1 MVGERDIV
9 AISIPFVS
17 GVAFAALVPWDGSL
31 YAAAGVAC
39 GAVAALLAL
48 LSRRRAK
55 YERLPGPT
63 GARRPG
69 KFAKIFCGH
78 WPERISGLGR
88 NFQPGRGWSDLA
100 VAIALYFILGAW
112 CWLTA
117 SLRCG
122 GGVPPEAPHFDFPL
136 GERALEGLQ
145 SLIDRCFGYGGA
157 GGGGLPGAEGGCK
170 LPGAGAAAME
180 HSRSLGS
187 RAAGGGDAA
196 ALLKALLTG
205 QRKGLAPEAV
215 AAFRTSG
222 AAHILALSGL
232 HLGVIYGI
240 LTRGLALLGRS
251 RPAML
256 LRSLLA
262 VAACGF
268 YCLMCGAGPSLVR
281 AFLFICIN
289 EFARHSPG
297 RRREPLRVLCAALMI
312 QLVACPG
319 VIASVGFQLSY
330 LSMAGIFILF
340 PRLDAWYPA
349 LSGLLK
355 GHGSS
360 PSPEPSNLS
369 KGHGSG
375 SGPVLS
381 GLWRSHENGSNAEF
395 STADPD
401 DQDSCQTEKACI
413 SKPGWRSAG
422 AEKASRFDLM
432 RKVWSSA
439 ALSISCQFLTAPVV
453 WMHFHTFPK
462 YFLITNLLALP
473 LTEALIISA
482 VLTLLLSAFGLQ
494 PTVLIRLVD
503 FLSRVLLSTLHI
515 ISSLD

>member
-17 GVAFAALVPWDGSL
+17 GVAFAALVPWDESL

-39 GAVAALLAL
+39 SAAAALLAL
-48 LSRRRAK
+48 LRGRNAKFRRLLGST
-55 YERLPGPT
+55 E
-63 GARRPG
+63 ARWSG
-69 KFAKIFCGH
+69 KFSWH
-78 WPERISGLGR
+78 WPGR
-88 NFQPGRGWSDLA
+88 DVVLA
-100 VAIALYFILGAW
+100 AALYFCLGAW

-122 GGVPPEAPHFDFPL
+122 GGIPPEAPRFDFPL

-145 SLIDRCFGYGGA
+145 TLIDRCFGDGGTGGSGLSGSGAAGGDGLPGSWAA
-157 GGGGLPGAEGGCK
+157 GGGGLSGTGA
-170 LPGAGAAAME
+170 M
-180 HSRSLGS
+180 GS
-187 RAAGGGDAA
+187 DDAA

-205 QRKGLAPEAV
+205 QRKGLARETV
-215 AAFRTSG
+215 AAFRSSG

-232 HLGVIYGI
+232 HLGVIYGL

-256 LRSLLA
+256 LRSLIA

-297 RRREPLRVLCAALMI
+297 RRREPLRVLCAALMV
-312 QLVACPG
+312 QLVVCPG

-349 LSGLLK
+349 LSGLLR
-355 GHGSS
+355 GHNSE
-360 PSPEPSNLS
+360 PNPEPSSLLRGHNSEPNPEPSSLL
-369 KGHGSG
+369 KGHNSG
-375 SGPVLS
+375 SRPEPSSVNLDCPDK
-381 GLWRSHENGSNAEF
+381 HKAK
-395 STADPD
+395 TAFISAPD
-401 DQDSCQTEKACI
+401 LILESPEKAR
-413 SKPGWRSAG
+413 K
-422 AEKASRFDLM
+422 FDPM
-432 RKVWSSA
+432 RRIWSSI
-439 ALSISCQFLTAPVV
+439 ALSISCQIPTAPVV
-453 WMHFHTFPK
+453 WIHFHTFPK
-462 YFLITNLLALP
+462 YFLLTNLLALP

-482 VLTLLLSAFGLQ
+482 VLALLLSALGLE
-494 PTVLIRLVD
+494 PILLIRLVD
-503 FLSRVLLSTLHI
+503 FLSHTLLSTLHI
-515 ISSLD
+515 ISGLQMAPIP

>member
-17 GVAFAALVPWDGSL
+17 GVAFAALVPWDESL

-39 GAVAALLAL
+39 SAAAALLAL
-48 LSRRRAK
+48 LRGRKAKFRRLLGST
-55 YERLPGPT
+55 E
-63 GARRPG
+63 ARWSG
-69 KFAKIFCGH
+69 KFSWH
-78 WPERISGLGR
+78 WPGR
-88 NFQPGRGWSDLA
+88 DVVLA
-100 VAIALYFILGAW
+100 AALYFCLGAW

-122 GGVPPEAPHFDFPL
+122 GGIPPEAPRFDFPL

-145 SLIDRCFGYGGA
+145 ALIDRCFGDGGTGVSGLSGSGAAGGDGLPGSWAA
-157 GGGGLPGAEGGCK
+157 GGGGLSGTGA
-170 LPGAGAAAME
+170 M
-180 HSRSLGS
+180 GS
-187 RAAGGGDAA
+187 DDAA

-205 QRKGLAPEAV
+205 QRKGLARETV
-215 AAFRTSG
+215 AAFRSSG

-256 LRSLLA
+256 LRSLIA

-297 RRREPLRVLCAALMI
+297 RRREPLRVLCAALMV
-312 QLVACPG
+312 QLVVCPG

-340 PRLDAWYPA
+340 PRLNAWYPT
-349 LSGLLK
+349 LSGLLR
-355 GHGSS
+355 GHNSGSR
-360 PSPEPSNLS
+360 PEPSSVNLDGPDKHKAKTAFIS
-369 KGHGSG
+369 APDLISG
-375 SGPVLS
+375 SPEKARKFDPMRRIWSSIALS
-381 GLWRSHENGSNAEF
+381 
-395 STADPD
+395 T
-401 DQDSCQTEKACI
+401 SCQI
-413 SKPGWRSAG
+413 P
-422 AEKASRFDLM
+422 
-432 RKVWSSA
+432 
-439 ALSISCQFLTAPVV
+439 TAPVV
-453 WMHFHTFPK
+453 WIHFHTFPK
-462 YFLITNLLALP
+462 YFLLTNLLALP

-482 VLTLLLSAFGLQ
+482 VLALLLSALGLE
-494 PTVLIRLVD
+494 PILLIRLVD
-503 FLSRVLLSTLHI
+503 FLSRTLLSTLHI
-515 ISSLD
+515 ISGLQMAPIP

>member
-17 GVAFAALVPWDGSL
+17 GVAFAALVPWDESL

-39 GAVAALLAL
+39 SAAAALLAL
-48 LSRRRAK
+48 LRRRNAK
-55 YERLPGPT
+55 FRRLLGPT
-63 GARRPG
+63 EARWSG
-69 KFAKIFCGH
+69 KFSWH
-78 WPERISGLGR
+78 WPGR
-88 NFQPGRGWSDLA
+88 DVVLA
-100 VAIALYFILGAW
+100 AALYFCLGAW

-122 GGVPPEAPHFDFPL
+122 GGIPPEAPRFDFPL

-145 SLIDRCFGYGGA
+145 ALIDRCFGDGSTGVSGLSGSGAAGGDGLPGSWAA
-157 GGGGLPGAEGGCK
+157 GGGGFSGTGA
-170 LPGAGAAAME
+170 M
-180 HSRSLGS
+180 GS
-187 RAAGGGDAA
+187 DDAA

-205 QRKGLAPEAV
+205 QRKGLARETV
-215 AAFRTSG
+215 AAFRSSG

-232 HLGVIYGI
+232 HLGVVYGI

-256 LRSLLA
+256 LRSLIA

-297 RRREPLRVLCAALMI
+297 RRREPLRVLCAALMV
-312 QLVACPG
+312 QLVVCPG

-349 LSGLLK
+349 LSGLLR
-355 GHGSS
+355 GHNSGSR
-360 PSPEPSNLS
+360 PEPSSVNLDGPDKHKAKKAFIS
-369 KGHGSG
+369 APDLISG
-375 SGPVLS
+375 NPEKARKFDPMRRIWSSITLS
-381 GLWRSHENGSNAEF
+381 
-395 STADPD
+395 T
-401 DQDSCQTEKACI
+401 SCQI
-413 SKPGWRSAG
+413 P
-422 AEKASRFDLM
+422 
-432 RKVWSSA
+432 
-439 ALSISCQFLTAPVV
+439 TAPVV
-453 WMHFHTFPK
+453 WIHFHTFPK
-462 YFLITNLLALP
+462 YFLLTNLLALP

-482 VLTLLLSAFGLQ
+482 VLALLLSALGLE
-494 PTVLIRLVD
+494 PILLIRLVD
-503 FLSRVLLSTLHI
+503 FLSRTLLSTLHI
-515 ISSLD
+515 ISGLQMAPIP

>member
-17 GVAFAALVPWDGSL
+17 GVAFAALVPWDESL

-39 GAVAALLAL
+39 IAVAALLAL
-48 LSRRRAK
+48 LRGRKAKFRR
-55 YERLPGPT
+55 LLGPT
-63 GARRPG
+63 EVRWPG
-69 KFAKIFCGH
+69 KFSWH
-78 WPERISGLGR
+78 WPGR
-88 NFQPGRGWSDLA
+88 DVVLA
-100 VAIALYFILGAW
+100 AALYFCLGAW

-122 GGVPPEAPHFDFPL
+122 GGIPPEAPRFDFPL

-145 SLIDRCFGYGGA
+145 ALIGRCFGDGSTGVSGLSGSGAAGGDGLPGSWAA
-157 GGGGLPGAEGGCK
+157 GGGGLSGTGA
-170 LPGAGAAAME
+170 M
-180 HSRSLGS
+180 GS
-187 RAAGGGDAA
+187 DDAA

-205 QRKGLAPEAV
+205 QRKGLARETV
-215 AAFRTSG
+215 AAFRSSG

-232 HLGVIYGI
+232 HLGVVYGI

-256 LRSLLA
+256 LRSLIA

-297 RRREPLRVLCAALMI
+297 RRREPLRVLCAALMV
-312 QLVACPG
+312 QLVVCPG

-349 LSGLLK
+349 LSGLLR
-355 GHGSS
+355 GLNSGSR
-360 PSPEPSNLS
+360 PEPSSVNLDGPDKHKAKTAFIS
-369 KGHGSG
+369 APDLISG
-375 SGPVLS
+375 SPEKARKFDPMRRIWSSIALS
-381 GLWRSHENGSNAEF
+381 
-395 STADPD
+395 T
-401 DQDSCQTEKACI
+401 SCQI
-413 SKPGWRSAG
+413 P
-422 AEKASRFDLM
+422 
-432 RKVWSSA
+432 
-439 ALSISCQFLTAPVV
+439 TAPVV
-453 WMHFHTFPK
+453 WIHFHTFPK
-462 YFLITNLLALP
+462 YFLLTNLLALP

-482 VLTLLLSAFGLQ
+482 VLALLLSALGLE
-494 PTVLIRLVD
+494 PILLIRLVD
-503 FLSRVLLSTLHI
+503 FLSRTLLSTLHI
-515 ISSLD
+515 ISGLQMAPIP

>member
-17 GVAFAALVPWDGSL
+17 GVAFAALVPWDESL

-39 GAVAALLAL
+39 SAAAALLAL
-48 LSRRRAK
+48 LRRRNAK
-55 YERLPGPT
+55 FERLLGPT
-63 GARRPG
+63 EARWSG
-69 KFAKIFCGH
+69 KFSWH
-78 WPERISGLGR
+78 WPGR
-88 NFQPGRGWSDLA
+88 DVVLA
-100 VAIALYFILGAW
+100 VALYFCLGAW

-122 GGVPPEAPHFDFPL
+122 GGIPPEAPRFDFPL

-145 SLIDRCFGYGGA
+145 ALIDRCFGDGSTGVSGLSGSGAAGGDGLPGSWAA
-157 GGGGLPGAEGGCK
+157 GGGGLSGTGA
-170 LPGAGAAAME
+170 M
-180 HSRSLGS
+180 GS
-187 RAAGGGDAA
+187 DDAA

-205 QRKGLAPEAV
+205 QRKGLARETV
-215 AAFRTSG
+215 AAFRSSG

-256 LRSLLA
+256 LRSLIA

-297 RRREPLRVLCAALMI
+297 RRREPLRVLCAALMV
-312 QLVACPG
+312 QLVVCPG

-349 LSGLLK
+349 LSGLFR
-355 GHGSS
+355 GHNSGSR
-360 PSPEPSNLS
+360 PEPSSVNLD
-369 KGHGSG
+369 
-375 SGPVLS
+375 GPDK
-381 GLWRSHENGSNAEF
+381 HKAK
-395 STADPD
+395 TAFISAPD
-401 DQDSCQTEKACI
+401 LILESPEKAR
-413 SKPGWRSAG
+413 K
-422 AEKASRFDLM
+422 FDPM
-432 RKVWSSA
+432 RRIWSSI
-439 ALSISCQFLTAPVV
+439 ALSISCQIPTAPVV
-453 WMHFHTFPK
+453 WIHFHTFPK
-462 YFLITNLLALP
+462 YFLLTNLLALP

-482 VLTLLLSAFGLQ
+482 VLALLLSALGLE
-494 PTVLIRLVD
+494 PILLIRLVD
-503 FLSRVLLSTLHI
+503 FLSRTLLSTLHI
-515 ISSLD
+515 ISGLQMAPIP